1 MTGKTHKAIG
11 TSVGVAM
18 VMYGVRTGNAL
29 LALGMLTA
37 PLGAMLPDIDHDS
50 SKLGKS
56 RKSVVKAIRMTAIVL
71 AVLSVLT
78 AMVLVAMGWALTAFK
93 IVLAI
98 IPLSVVMIIATSEWF
113 KKKFPFLTG
122 HRAIMHTLAVPCIM
136 VICAGG
142 VNIPVLQALL
152 LGLSLGYTSH
162 IFADCLTIMGCPIA
176 FPVSKECY
184 HFLPVRTGTVW
195 EYVTA
200 AVLVVAITAVSVIY
214 NPETGG
220 MYIIAF
226 PLALVFSRALGDKVS
241 EIMCRRKKKVL
252 NSLTIVL
259 VAIGI
264 VVALLSKSIGFK
276 LCVSLAC
283 VGWVVGVV
291 SSGKRSVRSHGKVYT
306 RSAK

>member
-37 PLGAMLPDIDHDS
+37 PIGAMLPDIDHDS

-56 RKSVVKAIRMTAIVL
+56 RKSVVKAIRITAITL
-71 AVLSVLT
+71 AILSVLT
-78 AMVLVAMGWALTAFK
+78 AIVLVAMDLALSSIK
-93 IVLAI
+93 VVLVVL
-98 IPLSVVMIIATSEWF
+98 PLSAVMIVATSEWF

-122 HRAIMHTLAVPCIM
+122 HRAIMHTLVVPCVM
-136 VICAGG
+136 VICASG
-142 VNIPVLQALL
+142 IDIQFIQALL
-152 LGLSLGYTSH
+152 LGLSLGYASH

-184 HFLPVRTGTVW
+184 HFLPVRTGTIW

-200 AVLVVAITAVSVIY
+200 AVLVVVITAVSAVY
-214 NPETGG
+214 KPEAGG
-220 MYIIAF
+220 MYIIAC
-226 PLALVFSRALGDKVS
+226 PLALVFSRALGDKIS
-241 EIMCRRKKKVL
+241 EMMCRRKKGL
-252 NSLTIVL
+252 NILTIII
-259 VAIGI
+259 VAIDII
-264 VVALLSKSIGFK
+264 VILLSRNVGFK
-276 LCVSLAC
+276 LCVGLAC
-283 VGWVVGVV
+283 IGWVIGVV
-291 SSGKRSVRSHGKVYT
+291 SSRKRSVRSHGRLYT